1 MTWQT
6 DRTVHKVL
14 PGNILTL
21 SSSIEESIEGIL
33 CGEKK
38 SMCSTSK
45 AFSTFRTVDLKTTLH
60 DVFTHLSVFITHT

>member
-33 CGEKK
+33 CGEKNV
-38 SMCSTSK
+38 C
-45 AFSTFRTVDLKTTLH
+45 AALQRLLA
-60 DVFTHLSVFITHT
+60 HLGL